1 MSVDLEEPNHLTTRS
16 RTLEP
21 LLVICRRLISKKAP
35 LDLKMR
41 IASLYLLSLS
51 AVPIHAA
58 DYAAYLDSING
69 ATAYG
74 YVSLSIDV
82 SIIFP
87 L

>member
-1 MSVDLEEPNHLTTRS
+1 MSVDLEEPNLTQS
-16 RTLEP
+16 LRTLEP
-21 LLVICRRLISKKAP
+21 LLVMICQTTNKKKAP

>member
-1 MSVDLEEPNHLTTRS
+1 
-16 RTLEP
+16 
-21 LLVICRRLISKKAP
+21 
-35 LDLKMR
+35 MR